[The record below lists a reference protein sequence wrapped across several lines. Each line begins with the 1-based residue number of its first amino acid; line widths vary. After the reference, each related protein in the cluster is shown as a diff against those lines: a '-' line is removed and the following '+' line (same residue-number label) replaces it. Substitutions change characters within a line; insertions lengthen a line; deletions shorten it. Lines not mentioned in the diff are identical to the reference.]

1 MGITTLT
8 QESLV
13 SLLLWDA
20 ENGGRVCTLVPITAW
35 DGVYKRIA
43 TKAIDYWAEFREPP
57 GEHAIDMFASLEED
71 DPKQKDQVRR
81 LWESLNESREGINA
95 KYVLGQVSTF
105 LREQRIRVGI
115 IESVELL
122 ESGNLA
128 EAEATIQRSVS
139 GVLDVFDP
147 GLLFHE
153 LDVSSLLTDDR
164 VALPTGIKLLD
175 QRGLG
180 PTAGELCLFIAP
192 PGYGKSWWLIHLA
205 KLAVANRKRVVYVT
219 LEMSERRVAQRF
231 LQSFCGVAKRRE
243 ELVNRTFEENEL
255 GQLIGI
261 NTRPIKRL
269 KTFQDADIEAKLTQ
283 QLKGFARRSPLVIKQ
298 FPTGVLTV
306 RELQGYLDSL
316 EMSRR
321 IVPDLLLVDYAD
333 LMSIGTRDYR
343 HELGNLYKDLR
354 GLAVSR
360 NIALATASQS
370 NRDSIGEKIITGRN
384 VAEDFSKIATSDIV
398 LTYNR
403 TEAEFK
409 LGTARLFVE
418 KGRNDEDKFL
428 ILLSQNYKTGQF
440 CLSSTRMM
448 PRKYWEAVKAGDDNN
463 GLPRRRNRL

>member
-13 SLLLWDA
+13 SLLLWDK

-43 TKAIDYWAEFREPP
+43 AKAVDYWAEFKEPP
-57 GEHAIDMFASLEED
+57 GEHAVDMFASLEED

-81 LWESLNESREGINA
+81 LWESLNETREGINA

-105 LREQRIRVGI
+105 LREQRIRKGI

-122 ESGNLA
+122 ERGKLA
-128 EAEATIQRSVS
+128 EAEATIQQSIN
-139 GVLDVFDP
+139 GVLDVFEP

-153 LDVSSLLTDDR
+153 LDVGSLLTEDR
-164 VALPTGIKLLD
+164 QPLPTGVKLLD

-205 KLAVANRKRVVYVT
+205 KLAVANRKRVVYIS

-269 KTFQDADIEAKLTQ
+269 KTFQDADIEAKLTK
-283 QLKGFARRSPLVIKQ
+283 QLKGFATRSPLVIKQ
-298 FPTGVLTV
+298 FPTGALTV
-306 RELQGYLDSL
+306 RELRGYLDSL
-316 EMSRR
+316 EMSHR

-360 NIALATASQS
+360 NIAVATASQS
-370 NRDSIGEKIITGRN
+370 NRSSLDAKIITGGS
-384 VAEDFSKIATSDIV
+384 VAEDFSKIATSDVV

-403 TEAEFK
+403 TEAEHAI
-409 LGTARLFVE
+409 GTARLWVE
-418 KGRNDEDKFL
+418 KGRNDADKFTLL
-428 ILLSQNYKTGQF
+428 ISQNYATGQF
-440 CLSSTRMM
+440 CISSTRMM
-448 PRKYWEAVKAGDDNN
+448 PRKYWEAVKAGNDSDRPK
-463 GLPRRRNRL
+463 LRNRL